1 MGKMTDEF
9 KDKIIEAVE
18 MRIEVKDIEI
28 KDVKKNNGV
37 TYTGLY
43 IATGN
48 DVAPIIPLDSFF
60 NRYQDNENINDLADE
75 IVDTYQRLADPVSV
89 KGFKEGI
96 TDYETAKE
104 LLCVTLVNRE
114 LNKDAEYLKKE
125 FLDLYIVPKLVVDDF
140 SSGFGTVKIRKS
152 WLDAWG
158 VTEEQLYADAIKNS
172 EELLPA
178 TVKSMKELF
187 AERYSTDISDN
198 GMFIIT
204 NSKMLNGASAV
215 LYDGV
220 LKELSARMDSDLI
233 IIPSSIHECLA
244 VSADEFSPLCVT
256 QMVKEV
262 NESEVDDQEILS
274 DHAYL
279 YKRSTGVIQCA

>member
-1 MGKMTDEF
+1 M
-9 KDKIIEAVE
+9 
-18 MRIEVKDIEI
+18 
-28 KDVKKNNGV
+28 
-37 TYTGLY
+37 
-43 IATGN
+43 
-48 DVAPIIPLDSFF
+48 
-60 NRYQDNENINDLADE
+60 
-75 IVDTYQRLADPVSV
+75 
-89 KGFKEGI
+89 KETI

-125 FLDLYIVPKLVVDDF
+125 FLDLYIVPELVVDDF
-140 SSGFGTVKIRKS
+140 VSGFGTVKIRKS

-158 VTEEQLYADAIKNS
+158 VTEDQLYADAIKNS
-172 EELLPA
+172 EKLLPA

-187 AERYSTDISDN
+187 AERFSIEADTIPDN

-220 LKELSARMDSDLI
+220 LEELSARMDSDLV

-256 QMVKEV
+256 EMVKEV
-262 NESEVDDQEILS
+262 NESAVDDQEILS

-279 YKRSTGVIQCA
+279 YRRSTGVIQCA

>member
-9 KDKIIEAVE
+9 KDKIIKAVE

-89 KGFKEGI
+89 KGFKEAI

-104 LLCVTLVNRE
+104 LLCVTLANRE

>member
-89 KGFKEGI
+89 KGFKEAI